1 MKKLIT
7 IMLVAMIPFITMAQ
21 KKSKKDKKAKQEVKT
36 PTVNF
41 MVIKGVSF
49 SEGYGDEQKLTDM
62 MTQDM
67 MGQESMH
74 EKIIRISFD
83 FGSQP
88 NNKENKEVYRLME
101 RSRGL
106 HSMTDAVNMLS
117 QEGWEFVS
125 ANIVQQGRVTTYYYY
140 MQRK

>member
-1 MKKLIT
+1 MKKLIV

-21 KKSKKDKKAKQEVKT
+21 KRSKKDKKAKQEVKI

-41 MVIKGVSF
+41 MVIRGVSF
-49 SEGYGDEQKLTDM
+49 SEGDGADI
-62 MTQDM
+62 MTQDVM
-67 MGQESMH
+67 DQNQKSMH
-74 EKIIRISFD
+74 EKIRILFD
-83 FGSQP
+83 FGSKP
-88 NNKENKEVYRLME
+88 NKGVHKLME
-101 RSRGL
+101 KSRGL
-106 HSMTDAVNMLS
+106 YSMTDAVNMLS